1 MTFKQPTQ
9 EEDHAVQP
17 ESQGAPPDTT
27 DEVWATVESGAGS
40 RYEGIGDLPD
50 RRDSEFV
57 LPYSDRERLGALFA
71 SLSPRLT
78 AVALR
83 LTRDPETAQD
93 VVQNAFEKVLRNGA
107 RYRGTARVST
117 WIHRIVVNEALMWLR
132 SQKRRSRVL
141 TLDPP
146 PTPAVD
152 DAPTPGDAL
161 DNARACARLRDE
173 LAKLP
178 PEDRDVLE
186 RCAMAGV
193 SYAEYAQHTGTH
205 PAAVKS
211 RAHRAR
217 GRLRSGLGEA
227 LAVRTRLA

>member
-1 MTFKQPTQ
+1 MTFKLATQ
-9 EEDHAVQP
+9 DTDVAMSK
-17 ESQGAPPDTT
+17 SQDTPTT
-27 DEVWATVESGAGS
+27 DAGEVSATAESGAGS
-40 RYEGIGDLPD
+40 RYEGNGDPPE
-50 RRDSEFV
+50 RKRSEYV
-57 LPYSDRERLGALFA
+57 LPCSDRERLGALLA
-71 SLSPRLT
+71 SLAPRLT

-83 LTRDPETAQD
+83 LTRDPESAQD

-146 PTPAVD
+146 PAPAVD
-152 DAPTPGDAL
+152 DALHPGDAL
-161 DNARACARLRDE
+161 DDARACARLRDE

-178 PEDRDVLE
+178 AEDRDVLE
-186 RCAMAGV
+186 RCAMAGL
-193 SYAEYAQHTGTH
+193 SYAEYAQRTGTH

-217 GRLRSGLGEA
+217 RRLRSGLA
-227 LAVRTRLA
+227 DAAATPRRA